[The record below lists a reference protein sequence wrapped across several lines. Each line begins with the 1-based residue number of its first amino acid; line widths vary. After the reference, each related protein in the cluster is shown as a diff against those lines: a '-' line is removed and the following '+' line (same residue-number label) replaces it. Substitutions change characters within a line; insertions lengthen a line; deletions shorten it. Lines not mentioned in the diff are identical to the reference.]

1 MSHESLKE
9 VLTVFERI
17 FIAFTYQMNLM
28 LAIGPLQ
35 LGGHVPSNAELE
47 SKLFCDDKSNECLE
61 HHAYVYLKGGYFEF
75 KR

>member
-1 MSHESLKE
+1 MNRSYLHHLKWNY
-9 VLTVFERI
+9 LERI
-17 FIAFTYQMNLM
+17 V
-28 LAIGPLQ
+28 IGPLQ

-47 SKLFCDDKSNECLE
+47 SKLFCDDKSNDCLE

>member
-1 MSHESLKE
+1 MKADDITFLNPAVLLSL
-9 VLTVFERI
+9 LS
-17 FIAFTYQMNLM
+17 
-28 LAIGPLQ
+28 AIGPLQ

-47 SKLFCDDKSNECLE
+47 SKLFCDDKSNDCLE